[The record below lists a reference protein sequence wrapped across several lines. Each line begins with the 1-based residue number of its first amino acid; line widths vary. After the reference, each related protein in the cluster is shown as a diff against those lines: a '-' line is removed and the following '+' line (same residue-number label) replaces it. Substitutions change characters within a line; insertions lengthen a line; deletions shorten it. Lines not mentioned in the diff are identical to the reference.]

1 VQRCRYKLDPSNR
14 PQLLK
19 AAVRCAATLVAKINL
34 GANESISPWPF
45 RVYAATGEVVQ
56 HYSSHVLGNIV
67 FLESLLSIPGAVNA
81 STARAIQSARDF
93 AWKWQARFPLL
104 NSRWCGFCE
113 DIRDPDENDANGNC
127 DYDSIQWGLLA
138 RYLMDNADTHP
149 EWENTVPELLQY
161 VESHLIFWDKPGP
174 HSPPVQW
181 GARCVSEQ
189 KVDPNR
195 MSCHTSRY
203 ASVLSQYAAL
213 HAARNAS
220 AAAALH
226 KAAERSWAWASY
238 CMQHSGNILVTPH
251 QGESDAWFAVTIDVA
266 LNTLHMMLSG
276 TQHAHISTPVRRSHI
291 LRTSSVVTSVSYSPI
306 DAIGGEM
313 PALKQLHPV
322 VNYTTF
328 DAASTETL
336 QVSSHCAAHRVKVM
350 CGGVEL
356 PERNAAPPSVRMPAR
371 PMNPSWALDRSSG
384 ILRVTKNTSGPVSVL
399 CTTEDL
405 ATSLPN

>member
-1 VQRCRYKLDPSNR
+1 MHRRRYKLDPSDR

-67 FLESLLSIPGAVNA
+67 FLDSLLSIPGAVNA

-251 QGESDAWFAVTIDVA
+251 QGESDAWFAVTIDVV

-291 LRTSSVVTSVSYSPI
+291 LLGIPASSCESGRSRLTI
-306 DAIGGEM
+306 AICYNTGK
-313 PALKQLHPV
+313 PA
-322 VNYTTF
+322 
-328 DAASTETL
+328 AAG
-336 QVSSHCAAHRVKVM
+336 
-350 CGGVEL
+350 CGG
-356 PERNAAPPSVRMPAR
+356 APAR
-371 PMNPSWALDRSSG
+371 GAVQASCLQAAEARLRHAVGGASVHSDIRRRSSIARIG
-384 ILRVTKNTSGPVSVL
+384 FGSQHLILYRKLYINVVYK
-399 CTTEDL
+399 L
-405 ATSLPN
+405 ASYR